1 MRESRFTDQ
10 AGGVRPVFPSAV
22 PSLIALLLGQL
33 VAVFCVS
40 AAVIRP
46 LPVPAEG
53 RAGFELLAPEAT
65 GLAFTNLVPEARHLT
80 NQIFFN
86 GSGVTFGDVDGDG
99 RCDVFMAGL
108 GGASALFRNL
118 GDWKFTNH
126 TVAAFPAG
134 ALAALDATGT
144 AFADFNGDGAPDLV
158 VNTLGQGTHV
168 FFNDGRGRFAPR
180 FGPLN
185 PGRGAMT
192 AAVADVDGDG
202 WLDLYVANYRKD
214 GLLDRPNA
222 RAVFRV
228 VRGKTVVTAL
238 DGRPTTEADLT
249 NRFVVNAAGG
259 IEEQGEPDVLFR
271 NEGGTNLVVVP
282 WSGGAFLDEA
292 GKPLTEPP
300 FDWGLTAMFRDLNG
314 DRRPELYVCNDFETP
329 DRFWFNESK
338 PGAIRFRA
346 APARTLRHTSR
357 FSMGLDF
364 ADVNRDGR
372 DDLFTLDM
380 PSRDHV
386 TRLTQVDDMPT
397 SLAQLRF
404 DGRARPQFEAN
415 MLQLA
420 RGDGTFTETAAMA
433 GLIAAEW
440 AWSAAFLDVD
450 LDGWEDLLI
459 TNGQERA
466 ARDADVAAELR
477 RFRMGGRR
485 SDAEIFEQRKK
496 FPRLAPPNLIFR
508 NEADRAESGSGDFVP
523 RFREVGGEWG
533 FALPGVSQAFA
544 FGDLDGDGDLDVVVN
559 NFNAPAAVYRNRSAA
574 PRVMV
579 RLKGSGGNV
588 HGVGAQVIVR
598 SAVKPERQSQEIGV
612 GGRYL
617 SGDEPVRTFAATA
630 PVNVEVFWPSG
641 KMSAVTA
648 VPANSEVT
656 MGETET
662 GEVKGDPAMVTPSHR
677 PAASSGLVEVPSG
690 TGLPEDT
697 ARQPLAPRRFG
708 SLGGGLAA
716 ADFNQDG
723 RDDLIVPAGA
733 GGALSVLTRRGGRW
747 VALTN
752 VPALRAQTCVVPFG
766 RDLLV
771 AESNFADPA
780 STAPAVR
787 TLGGREVIPGLP
799 DLVGS
804 LALADVDLDGQLEL
818 FVGGR
823 MVPGRW
829 PAPATSRLY
838 RQGAA
843 GWTLAQ
849 EFTAVGLVSDVV
861 FTDLDDDGDP
871 DLVLACDAG
880 PLRCFRNEAGTFSE
894 WAWTVSMGQNPA
906 LERRFSKLSDLR
918 GFWNSVAAGDFDGDG
933 RMDLVAGN
941 WGENSGYELY
951 RETAARGRAEAVPLV
966 LVHGQMDD
974 DAAYDVLEAYG
985 VGDALRPLRSLGQL
999 NAALPWLAHGFPTH
1013 RAFAQTNLAGV
1024 LGTRL
1029 ARTSSI
1035 EINWLASAV
1044 LLNRG
1049 ERFEVMPLP
1058 DVVQLA
1064 PVFGL
1069 AVADV
1074 DGDDRMDLLLTQNFF
1089 GEQFGMPRQ
1098 DAGRTL
1104 LLRGDGRGRFAEDQE
1119 LAATAGSTGEG
1130 RGLVVGDF
1138 ENDSALTAAVA
1149 HAHGPVQT
1157 VDYGPMPARHWVRL
1171 RGEEGNPAAVGAKLR
1186 WLKPGHNGPVLELQ
1200 LGSGYASANSTAMM
1214 LSFAGADAQLEVRW
1228 PGGRRTLSTLPA
1240 PAARVGIQPDGSVRP
1255 LP

>member
-1 MRESRFTDQ
+1 
-10 AGGVRPVFPSAV
+10 
-22 PSLIALLLGQL
+22 LLALLLGQWA
-33 VAVFCVS
+33 AVFCVS
-40 AAVIRP
+40 AAAVRP

-53 RAGFELLAPEAT
+53 RAGFELLAPAAT
-65 GLAFTNLVPEARHLT
+65 GLAFTNAVPESRHLT

-99 RCDVFMAGL
+99 RCDVFLAGM

-118 GDWKFTNH
+118 GDWKFTNI
-126 TVAAFPAG
+126 TAAAFPAG
-134 ALAALDATGT
+134 MLSALDATGA

-158 VNTLGQGTHV
+158 LNTLSRGTQV
-168 FFNDGRGRFAPR
+168 LFNDGRGRFAPR
-180 FGPLN
+180 FAPLN

-202 WLDLYVANYRKD
+202 WLDLYVANYRED
-214 GLLDRPNA
+214 GLMDRPNA
-222 RAVFRV
+222 RVIYKV
-228 VRGKTVVTAL
+228 VRGKTVVAAL

-249 NRFVVNAAGG
+249 NRFIVNAAGG
-259 IEEQGEPDVLFR
+259 IEEQGEADVLFR
-271 NEGGTNLVVVP
+271 NVGGTNLVAVP
-282 WSGGAFLDEA
+282 WTGGAFVDEA

-300 FDWGLTAMFRDLNG
+300 FDWGLTAMFRDVNG
-314 DRRPELYVCNDFETP
+314 DRRPDLYVCNDFETP
-329 DRFWFNESK
+329 DRLWLNGSK
-338 PGAIRFRA
+338 PGEVRFRA
-346 APARTLRHTSR
+346 APANTLRHTSR

-364 ADVNRDGR
+364 ADVNRDGH

-386 TRLTQVDDMPT
+386 TRLTQVDDLPT
-397 SLAQLRF
+397 TLAQQRF

-420 RGDGTFTETAAMA
+420 RPRGTFVEAAAMA
-433 GLIAAEW
+433 GLIAADW

-485 SDAEIFEQRKK
+485 SDAEIFQQRKK
-496 FPRLAPPNLIFR
+496 YPRLAPPNLIFR
-508 NEADRAESGSGDFVP
+508 NESDRADYGSGNFVP
-523 RFREVGGEWG
+523 RFREVGEEWG

-588 HGVGAQVIVR
+588 RGIGAQVIVR
-598 SAVKPERQSQEIGV
+598 SSVKPERQSQEIGA

-617 SGDEPVRTFAATA
+617 SGDEPVRTFAAKS
-630 PVNVEVFWPSG
+630 PVDVEVVWPNG
-641 KMSAVTA
+641 KMSGVTA
-648 VPANSEVT
+648 APANSEVT
-656 MGETET
+656 VSETET
-662 GEVKGDPAMVTPSHR
+662 GEVEVDAVVISSAHR
-677 PAASSGLVEVPSG
+677 AVGSASLVEVPSG
-690 TGLPEDT
+690 TALPEDP

-708 SLGGGLAA
+708 SLVGGLAA
-716 ADFNQDG
+716 ADFNRDG
-723 RDDLIVPAGA
+723 RDELIVPAGA
-733 GGALSVLTRRGGRW
+733 GGALSVLTRRGARW
-747 VALTN
+747 IALTN
-752 VPALRAQTCVVPFG
+752 VPAFRTQTCVLPWG
-766 RDLLV
+766 RELLV

-780 STAPAVR
+780 SASASVR
-787 TLGGREVIPGLP
+787 TLSGTEVIPALP
-799 DLVGS
+799 DTVGS
-804 LALADVDLDGQLEL
+804 LALADVDLDGKLEL

-823 MVPGRW
+823 MIPGRW

-838 RQGAA
+838 RQGAT

-849 EFTAVGLVSDVV
+849 EFTAVGLVSGVV

-894 WAWTVSMGQNPA
+894 WSWAISMMQNSA
-906 LERRFSKLSDLR
+906 LERRFPGLADLR

-941 WGENSGYELY
+941 WGENSGYELC

-966 LVHGQMDD
+966 LVHGQLD

-985 VGDALRPLRSLGQL
+985 TGDLRRPLRSLGQL
-999 NAALPWLAHGFPTH
+999 NGALPWLANSFPTH
-1013 RAFAQTNLAGV
+1013 RAFAQTNLAGI
-1024 LGTRL
+1024 LGPRL
-1029 ARTSSI
+1029 AKASSI
-1035 EINWLASAV
+1035 EINWLASVV

-1049 ERFEVMPLP
+1049 GRFEVLPLP
-1058 DVVQLA
+1058 DVAQLA
-1064 PVFGL
+1064 PVFGV
-1069 AVADV
+1069 AVADFN
-1074 DGDDRMDLLLTQNFF
+1074 GDDQADVLLTQNFF

-1098 DAGRTL
+1098 DAGQTL
-1104 LLRGDGRGRFAEDQE
+1104 LLRGDGRGRFAEE
-1119 LAATAGSTGEG
+1119 EIEETVGLVGEG
-1130 RGLVVGDF
+1130 RGVVVGDF
-1138 ENDSALTAAVA
+1138 SEPFLLTAAVA

-1157 VDYGPMPARHWVRL
+1157 VTYGPLTSRLCVRL
-1171 RGEEGNPAAVGAKLR
+1171 RGGEGNPAAVGAKLR
-1186 WLKPGHNGPVLELQ
+1186 WVKSGRNGTVFEIQ
-1200 LGSGYASANSTAMM
+1200 LGSGYASANSTAVM
-1214 LSFAGADAQLEVRW
+1214 LPFAGPGSQLEVRW
-1228 PGGRRTLSTLPA
+1228 PGGKRTLSALPA
-1240 PAARVGIQPDGSVRP
+1240 KPGRLEIQPDGSVRP

>member
-1 MRESRFTDQ
+1 MRGSRNSAQ
-10 AGGVRPVFPSAV
+10 ASGAPPVSTSVAR
-22 PSLIALLLGQL
+22 SMLALVFGHL

-40 AAVIRP
+40 AAAVRP

-53 RAGFELLAPEAT
+53 RAGFELLVPAAT
-65 GLAFTNLVPEARHLT
+65 GLAFTNVVPESRHLT

-99 RCDVFMAGL
+99 RCDVFLAGM

-118 GDWKFTNH
+118 GDWKFTNL
-126 TVAAFPAG
+126 TATAFPAG
-134 ALAALDATGT
+134 ALSALDATGT

-158 VNTLGQGTHV
+158 LNTLGQGTQV
-168 FFNDGRGRFAPR
+168 LFNDGHGRFAPR
-180 FGPLN
+180 FAPLN
-185 PGRGAMT
+185 PGRGGMT

-214 GLLDRPNA
+214 GLMDRPNA
-222 RAVFRV
+222 RVIYKV
-228 VRGKTVVTAL
+228 VRGKTVVAAL

-249 NRFVVNAAGG
+249 NRFLVNAVGG
-259 IEEQGEPDVLFR
+259 IEEQGEADVLFR
-271 NEGGTNLVVVP
+271 NVGGTNLVVVP
-282 WSGGAFLDEA
+282 WTGGTFVDEA

-300 FDWGLTAMFRDLNG
+300 FDWGLTAMFRDVNG
-314 DRRPELYVCNDFETP
+314 DRRPDLYVCNDFETP
-329 DRFWFNESK
+329 DRFWLNESK
-338 PGAIRFRA
+338 PGEVRFRA
-346 APARTLRHTSR
+346 APANTLRHTSR

-404 DGRARPQFEAN
+404 DVRARPQFEAN

-420 RGDGTFTETAAMA
+420 RPRGTFVEAAGMA
-433 GLIAAEW
+433 GLIAADW

-508 NEADRAESGSGDFVP
+508 NEADRADYGSGDLVP
-523 RFREVGGEWG
+523 RFREVGDEWG

-574 PRVMV
+574 PRVTV
-579 RLKGSGGNV
+579 RLKGSGSNV
-588 HGVGAQVIVR
+588 RGLGAQVIVR
-598 SAVKPERQSQEIGV
+598 SSVKPERQSQEIIG

-617 SGDEPVRTFAATA
+617 SGDEPVRTFAAKP
-630 PVNVEVFWPSG
+630 PVNVEVIWPNG
-641 KMSAVTA
+641 KMVGVTA

-656 MGETET
+656 VGETET
-662 GEVKGDPAMVTPSHR
+662 GEVEGDAGVSFSPHQPVAI
-677 PAASSGLVEVPSG
+677 ASRVEVPSG
-690 TGLPEDT
+690 TALPEDA

-708 SLGGGLAA
+708 SLGGGLTA
-716 ADFNQDG
+716 ADFNRDG
-723 RDDLIVPAGA
+723 RDELIVPAGA
-733 GGALSVLTRRGGRW
+733 GGALSVLTRRGGKW

-766 RDLLV
+766 QELLV
-771 AESNFADPA
+771 AESNLADPA
-780 STAPAVR
+780 SAAPAVR
-787 TLGGREVIPGLP
+787 TLSGAEVIPALP

-804 LALADVDLDGQLEL
+804 LALADVDLDGKLEL

-823 MVPGRW
+823 MIPGRW

-838 RQGAA
+838 RQGAN

-849 EFTAVGLVSDVV
+849 EFTAVGLVSGVL

-880 PLRCFRNEAGTFSE
+880 PLRCFRNEAGKFSE
-894 WAWTVSMGQNPA
+894 WNWTISLMQNAA
-906 LERRFSKLSDLR
+906 LERRFPGLADLR

-966 LVHGQMDD
+966 LVHGQLDD
-974 DAAYDVLEAYG
+974 DTAYDVLEAYG
-985 VGDALRPLRSLGQL
+985 AGDALRPLRSLGQL
-999 NAALPWLAHGFPTH
+999 NAALPWLANGFPTH
-1013 RAFAQTNLAGV
+1013 RAFAQTNLAGI
-1024 LGTRL
+1024 LGPRL
-1029 ARTSSI
+1029 AKASSI
-1035 EINWLASAV
+1035 EINWLASVV

-1049 ERFEVMPLP
+1049 ERFEVLPLP
-1058 DVVQLA
+1058 DVAQLA
-1064 PVFGL
+1064 PVFGV
-1069 AVADV
+1069 AVV
-1074 DGDDRMDLLLTQNFF
+1074 DFNGDDQSDVLLAQNFF

-1104 LLRGDGRGRFAEDQE
+1104 LLRGDGLGRFAEE
-1119 LAATAGSTGEG
+1119 AIVEAEAGFGGEG
-1130 RGLVVGDF
+1130 RGVVVGDVSEAF
-1138 ENDSALTAAVA
+1138 SLTAAVT
-1149 HAHGPVQT
+1149 HAHGPVET
-1157 VDYGPMPARHWVRL
+1157 VEYGPMTSRHWVRL
-1171 RGEEGNPAAVGAKLR
+1171 SGGEGNPAAVGAKLR
-1186 WLKPGHNGPVLELQ
+1186 WVKSGRNGAVFEIQ
-1200 LGSGYASANSTAMM
+1200 LGSGYASANSTAV
-1214 LSFAGADAQLEVRW
+1214 LLPFAEPGSQLEVRW
-1228 PGGRRTLSTLPA
+1228 PGGKRTLTTLPA
-1240 PAARVGIQPDGSVRP
+1240 KAGRVEIQPDGSVRP